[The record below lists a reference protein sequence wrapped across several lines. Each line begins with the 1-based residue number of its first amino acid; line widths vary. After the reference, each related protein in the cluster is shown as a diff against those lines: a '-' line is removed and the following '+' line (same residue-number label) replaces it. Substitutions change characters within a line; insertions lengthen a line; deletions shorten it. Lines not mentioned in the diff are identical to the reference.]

1 MMQVMKQAI
10 GLSLIVMGFLVLLAG
25 MVQEFGQGS
34 ASYGGVILVG
44 PIPIIIGSSPQMAII
59 SMLMAAV
66 LMIISYVLFW
76 RRR

>member
-10 GLSLIVMGFLVLLAG
+10 GLSLIAMGFLALLAG
-25 MVQEFGQGS
+25 MIQGFGQGS

-44 PIPIIIGSSPQMAII
+44 PIPIVIGSSPQMAII

-66 LMIISYVLFW
+66 LMIFSYVLFW
-76 RRR
+76 RRK